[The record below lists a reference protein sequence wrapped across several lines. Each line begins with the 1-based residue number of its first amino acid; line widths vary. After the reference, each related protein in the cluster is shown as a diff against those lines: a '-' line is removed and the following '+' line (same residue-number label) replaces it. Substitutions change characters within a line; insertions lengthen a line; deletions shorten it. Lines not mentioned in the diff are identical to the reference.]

1 MNIMLVGMP
10 EVDLGVNDMTRMGLE
25 VVGRHDILP
34 VPTEQWI
41 RYEDIE
47 FHNVVNQ
54 KETNINITK
63 TFQYPLT
70 ACFIIHCCY
79 YALCKLKK
87 RSGIMKQVVF

>member
-63 TFQYPLT
+63 NISIPHLQPV
-70 ACFIIHCCY
+70 
-79 YALCKLKK
+79 
-87 RSGIMKQVVF
+87 S